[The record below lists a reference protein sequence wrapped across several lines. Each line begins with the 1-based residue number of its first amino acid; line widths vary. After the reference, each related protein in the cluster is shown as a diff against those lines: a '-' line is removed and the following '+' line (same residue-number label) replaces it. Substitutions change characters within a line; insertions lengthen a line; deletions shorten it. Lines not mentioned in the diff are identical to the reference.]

1 MNRHKVALVAALA
14 VGAMVVAACSSTGS
28 AGGTSSATS
37 GAGTS
42 SAAAPGS
49 AGSAVGAAGSGSA
62 STAGTPNLSGSVTL
76 LKHFNDFEK
85 DYNIQL
91 SDGFTKEHPGVK
103 VTVVT
108 PQTGAVFAKF
118 QTLVAGGQP
127 PTVYLANLNYLP
139 QLYKD
144 DALVPLDLKQ
154 LGVSSIDELAK
165 QYIPGALDPYTRNG
179 SLYGIPEEV
188 SNYQTWANKS
198 YFEAAG
204 LGVPKTWDDVCAAGK
219 KVSIVKDGVP
229 KREVIALPTNFSAAT
244 GLILDAV
251 AREFGANLFSEDG
264 TEAHLTDPGVV
275 KEFQMFQDL
284 VFKCQAF
291 FPSMNGSTTAQER
304 VLFGEGQS
312 AMLLD
317 AGSWYAPQLAQ
328 QYPKVSAVA
337 TVAPYPTVEGH
348 SPENDIYG
356 YAYVVPK
363 GQLNETTSAYLDY
376 LKDQGETAFKLG
388 LYSGLA
394 SLADTETAK
403 STPFWESNWAPSLA
417 EGKAQPLLVNASQI
431 YDILQQAFNQVVIN
445 HADVTKTLEAAQ
457 RQISPL
463 LNKK

>member
-1 MNRHKVALVAALA
+1 MNRHRIGLVAALA
-14 VGAMVVAACSSTGS
+14 VGALVIAACSSTGS
-28 AGGTSSATS
+28 TGGSSSTTS
-37 GAGTS
+37 GAD
-42 SAAAPGS
+42 AD
-49 AGSAVGAAGSGSA
+49 AAGSPAPANSA
-62 STAGTPNLSGSVTL
+62 SGGVTGTPSGASLSGNVTL

-91 SDGFTKEHPGVK
+91 SEGFTKKNSGVK
-103 VTVVT
+103 VNVVT

-144 DALVPLDLKQ
+144 DALVPLDLNQ
-154 LGVSSIDELAK
+154 LGVGSIDELAK
-165 QYIPGALDPYTRNG
+165 QYIPGALDPYTRDG
-179 SLYGIPEEV
+179 KLYGIPEEV

-204 LGVPKTWDDVCAAGK
+204 LDIPKTWDDVCAAGE
-219 KVSIVKDGVP
+219 KVSIVEDGVP

-251 AREFGANLFSEDG
+251 AREFDANLFSEDG
-264 TEAHLTDPGVV
+264 TEAHLTDPGVF

-284 VFKCQAF
+284 VFKCKAF

-348 SPENDIYG
+348 APENDIYG
-356 YAYVVPK
+356 YAYVVPQ
-363 GQLNETTSAYLDY
+363 GQLNETTSAYLGY
-376 LKDQGETAFKLG
+376 LKDQGEAAFKLG

-394 SLADTETAK
+394 NLADTETAK
-403 STPFWESNWAPSLA
+403 STPFWGTNWAPSLA

-445 HADVTKTLEAAQ
+445 HADVTQTLEAAQ
-457 RQISPL
+457 RQVAPL